1 MSDFDKEAER
11 EKLRKQFAEDE
22 QQRENTRRM
31 SELLLKG
38 ATMTDT
44 HCDTCG
50 DPIFRWEGEEF
61 CPTCSA
67 QQATAA
73 EQGQPREPE
82 PEPEGSEAPVGDA
95 APDTDL
101 GTSDGAS
108 EVEVEPEI
116 PPGDATESSS
126 PAAVSPEPTEEGRP
140 TPEPA
145 AEGSGADLSGTR
157 ESLVRTLTRFAR
169 EAESTGNPAEARER
183 LAAVEAAA
191 EALAAVRRAE
201 R

>member
-11 EKLRKQFAEDE
+11 EKLREQFAEDE
-22 QQRENTRRM
+22 RERENTRRM

-67 QQATAA
+67 QQAAA
-73 EQGQPREPE
+73 AQQQGTQQPE
-82 PEPEGSEAPVGDA
+82 PEPDTGGTAAAVDA
-95 APDTDL
+95 
-101 GTSDGAS
+101 GADASPS
-108 EVEVEPEI
+108 EVEVEPES
-116 PPGDATESSS
+116 PPATEAPTAGAEPS
-126 PAAVSPEPTEEGRP
+126 APEQRKAP
-140 TPEPA
+140 PEPA
-145 AEGSGADLSGTR
+145 AGDAAELSGAR
-157 ESLVRTLTRFAR
+157 ESLVRTLTRFAS
-169 EAESTGNPAEARER
+169 EAESAANPADARER

-191 EALAAVRRAE
+191 DALAAVRRAE